1 MGAQRVYLHVGAP
14 KSGTTY
20 LQGRLA
26 ANARSLARHGVQV
39 PTTGRLVPR
48 PTAHFAAALDLLG
61 QDWGGP
67 PGHAVGGWGR
77 LLAAFDPAVAAV
89 VVSHEILAPAGAA
102 DVRRALSDLAGA
114 RGTRNAGVGTRE
126 VHVVYTARDPA
137 GALASAWQESLK
149 QGRRW
154 SYERFLDLA
163 QSGRGW
169 WFRALD
175 LPTVLGTWAAD
186 LPAAQVHLVT
196 VPPTSGGQ
204 EALWRRFSDA
214 LEIDPRRGRREPSAV
229 NRSLGVVEAAL
240 LRRLNEAS
248 GRERPDHLRA
258 DRIATL
264 LGPGGLED
272 RTSPKLAL
280 PPGRHAW
287 AVAESERWRLWLRDH
302 PVTVHGSLDDL
313 VPPPPI
319 RHGADP
325 DATDPD
331 ATDPDAVPEAVLLD
345 RALQVDRCL
354 HESGPR
360 HLDTL
365 RRRARLVRGLA
376 TGNG

>member
-1 MGAQRVYLHVGAP
+1 M
-14 KSGTTY
+14 
-20 LQGRLA
+20 
-26 ANARSLARHGVQV
+26 
-39 PTTGRLVPR
+39 
-48 PTAHFAAALDLLG
+48 
-61 QDWGGP
+61 
-67 PGHAVGGWGR
+67 
-77 LLAAFDPAVAAV
+77 
-89 VVSHEILAPAGAA
+89 VVSHEILAPALAA

-114 RGTRNAGVGTRE
+114 RGTRNAGVGGTRE

-137 GALASAWQESLK
+137 GALASAWQESVK

-175 LPTVLGTWAAD
+175 LPIVLGTWAAD

-214 LEIDPRRGRREPSAV
+214 LEIDPRRGRREPS
-229 NRSLGVVEAAL
+229 RSTAPSAWWRQPCCADSTRPVAASD
-240 LRRLNEAS
+240 A
-248 GRERPDHLRA
+248 DHLRA

-287 AVAESERWRLWLRDH
+287 AVAESERWRVWLRDH

-354 HESGPR
+354 QRVRAPSPR
-360 HLDTL
+360 HAATAGPARAGSGHGQRL
-365 RRRARLVRGLA
+365 RPDRSTGSTGSTGSTRVRGTTDSGLSDA
-376 TGNG
+376 GGRAGRRSSVPRCGP